1 MEQTAVNTATQLGT
15 QVGTQLGTQTM
26 ENTGIVSTLIEQYQ
40 MGGPMMHFIAL
51 AGAIAIAI
59 IIERVMRIV
68 FQYNIDGTS
77 FMFEVQKYVLANDI
91 DGAIRLC
98 NGAGRAALPRVIKA
112 GLQRASRDEHQIQNA
127 IDAASLEVIPKIEK
141 RLHYLGLIANLAT
154 LLGLLGTIA
163 GLIHTFD
170 IVSKVPAS
178 ERQNAL
184 SAGIAEALNCTAFG
198 LLVAILAMIAH
209 SWLSA
214 RSSTL
219 IEEVDEYSVKLIDLL
234 SARKYKHST
243 EETL

>member
-1 MEQTAVNTATQLGT
+1 MEPTVQAATIHGT
-15 QVGTQLGTQTM
+15 QHTNILAFLV
-26 ENTGIVSTLIEQYQ
+26 EQYQ
-40 MGGPMMHFIAL
+40 LGGWMMHFIAL

-59 IIERVMRIV
+59 MLERLMRIV

-154 LLGLLGTIA
+154 LLGLLGTIS
-163 GLIHTFD
+163 GLIYSFGQVA
-170 IVSKVPAS
+170 IAPAA
-178 ERQNAL
+178 ERQNVL

-198 LLVAILAMIAH
+198 LIVAIMAMIAH

-214 RSSTL
+214 RASVL
-219 IEEVDEYSVKLIDLL
+219 VEEVDEYSVKLIDLL

>member
-1 MEQTAVNTATQLGT
+1 MNFNALV
-15 QVGTQLGTQTM
+15 
-26 ENTGIVSTLIEQYQ
+26 EQYQ
-40 MGGPMMHFIAL
+40 LGGLMMHP
-51 AGAIAIAI
+51 IAISLAI
-59 IIERVMRIV
+59 TIAIVFERLMRIV

-154 LLGLLGTIA
+154 LLDLLGTIS
-163 GLIHTFD
+163 GLIYSFGE
-170 IVSKVPAS
+170 VAKAPAA
-178 ERQNAL
+178 ERQNVL

-198 LLVAILAMIAH
+198 LIVAITAMIFH
-209 SWLSA
+209 SWLSSRA
-214 RSSTL
+214 AVL
-219 IEEVDEYSVKLIDLL
+219 VEEVDEYSVKLIDLL
-234 SARKYKHST
+234 SARKYKHSS
-243 EETL
+243 EENL